1 MSQAS
6 LAGPRAKNRQFRWNR
21 LAVRTRI
28 VITLVVLTLLAVLAS
43 GLVSYLLQRS
53 AIQNRIDD
61 SLASSIEEVRILA
74 AEGVDP
80 ETGEP
85 FVESDNLVFTAMTR
99 HWPDTHESML
109 GLNSS
114 GITYRANEIV
124 PLRLEDDAQLV
135 EELMSHADPDKFQQD
150 VLLETIST
158 DQATY
163 RAAII
168 PVYFADDPEPSLLVF
183 ATDYSASLAELD
195 AIFVTYTLIGI
206 AVIAIVALI
215 GSVTVGR
222 QLSPLRKLQATAA
235 EISDEDLDRRVPVTS
250 EDDIAD
256 LSRTFNEM
264 LDRIQSAFRSQR
276 QLLDD
281 VGHELRTPITIV
293 QGNLELMNSRDVVD
307 VEQVREISL
316 DELDRVG
323 RLVEDLMTLAKADR
337 PDFVSLEAIDIEAFT
352 REVLEK
358 ASRLGDREWS
368 VDAATQIVHDFD
380 NQRITQAWLQLANNA
395 VKYSDDGTEI
405 ALGSKVRVDRE
416 EGTMLDLWV
425 RDNGIGIAE
434 TDTARIFERFG
445 RGGNSTRAE
454 GSGLGLNI
462 VTEIVRAHGGTV
474 SVRSTLGYGST
485 FTMSF
490 PLRND

>member
-1 MSQAS
+1 MT
-6 LAGPRAKNRQFRWNR
+6 RQQIRWGR

-28 VITLVVLTLLAVLAS
+28 VITLVVLTLIAVAVS
-43 GLVSYLLQRS
+43 GLVSYLLQRT
-53 AIQNRIDD
+53 AVQNRIDE
-61 SLASSIEEVRILA
+61 SLASSVEEVRILA
-74 AEGVDP
+74 SEGIDP
-80 ETGEP
+80 ETGEA
-85 FVESDNLVFTAMTR
+85 FTESDNLVYTAMTR

-109 GLNSS
+109 GLNSN

-124 PLRLEDDAQLV
+124 PLRLEDDPQLV
-135 EELMSHADPDKFQQD
+135 EHFMTYAQADNFQQD
-150 VLLETIST
+150 VLIETFQT

-163 RAAII
+163 RAVII
-168 PVYFADDPEPSLLVF
+168 PVSFPGDMEPSLLVF
-183 ATDYSASLAELD
+183 ATDYSSALADLD
-195 AIFVTYTLIGI
+195 AIFLTYALTGLGVT
-206 AVIAIVALI
+206 AVIAVL

-222 QLSPLRKLQATAA
+222 QLSPLRRLQATAA
-235 EISDEDLDRRVPVTS
+235 EISDEDLERRVPVTS

-293 QGNLELMNSRDVVD
+293 QGNLELMNSRDVAD

-337 PDFVSLEAIDIEAFT
+337 PDFVTLTPVDIDALT
-352 REVLEK
+352 REVEEK

-368 VDAATQIVHDFD
+368 VDATAQIVHDLD
-380 NQRITQAWLQLANNA
+380 SQRITQAWLQLANNA
-395 VKYSDDGTEI
+395 VKYSDAGAEI
-405 ALGSKVRVDRE
+405 ALGSRVRVDRQDGAVLE
-416 EGTMLDLWV
+416 LWV
-425 RDNGIGIAE
+425 RDTGIGIGE
-434 TDTARIFERFG
+434 NDISRIFERFG
-445 RGGNSTRAE
+445 RGGNATRAE

-462 VTEIVRAHGGTV
+462 VTEIVRAHGG
-474 SVRSTLGYGST
+474 SVAVESIVGRGST

-490 PLRND
+490 PLENE